1 MSLLIALIKVIIN
14 RNEYIEECKKELLE
28 SIFYEQTD
36 ESNLQK
42 QNTTLRNEIINFR
55 ANNYISEKVKKK
67 IMIAFP

>member
-28 SIFYEQTD
+28 STFYEQTD

>member
-14 RNEYIEECKKELLE
+14 RNEYIEECKRELLD
-28 SIFYEQTD
+28 STFYEQTD

>member
-14 RNEYIEECKKELLE
+14 RNEYIEECKKELLD
-28 SIFYEQTD
+28 STFYEQTD

-42 QNTTLRNEIINFR
+42 QNTTLRNDIINFR

-67 IMIAFP
+67 L

>member
-14 RNEYIEECKKELLE
+14 RNEYIEECKKELLD
-28 SIFYEQTD
+28 STFYEQTD

>member
-14 RNEYIEECKKELLE
+14 RNEYIEECKKELLD
-28 SIFYEQTD
+28 STFYEQTD

-42 QNTTLRNEIINFR
+42 QNTTLRNEIINLR

-67 IMIAFP
+67 LS